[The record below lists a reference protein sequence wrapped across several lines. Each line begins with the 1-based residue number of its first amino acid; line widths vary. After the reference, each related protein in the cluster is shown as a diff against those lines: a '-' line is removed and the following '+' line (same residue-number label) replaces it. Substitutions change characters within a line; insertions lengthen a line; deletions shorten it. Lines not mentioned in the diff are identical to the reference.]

1 MENLSEEV
9 DALFELSDQRY
20 FEIWRKLAQ
29 LTIDTVLSYHE
40 LYDRGD
46 RGEGS

>member
-1 MENLSEEV
+1 MEHLSEEV

-20 FEIWRKLAQ
+20 FDIWRKLAQ
-29 LTIDTVLSYHE
+29 LATDTLLSYHE
-40 LYDRGD
+40 PYDSKD